1 MIANGAKSKAQR
13 PGSAMTLFM
22 PSNGEVEGPDDH
34 AGEAPREH
42 NFFRARGAKA
52 QTVHGPLQRLLDGAM
67 SGS

>member
-1 MIANGAKSKAQR
+1 MGTGHRA
-13 PGSAMTLFM
+13 SAVVKPRAALSMR
-22 PSNGEVEGPDDH
+22 SNGEVEGPDDH

-52 QTVHGPLQRLLDGAM
+52 QTVHGPLQRLLDGAT